1 MRYLYQYSSFIT
13 AGNDPNTP
21 GTLADVQFDSDQYKL
36 GYLAFIR
43 LIGTVYF
50 KKYSSGFQTQSPSEH
65 FSKFKDKGLTVQEQ
79 HSKWLDD
86 IRQTI
91 WYRTKFENE
100 MIASDEILMFHWKR
114 SCWVLNM
121 WKQADQ
127 NEMHL
132 QPMTSFGW
140 RITDGILKIEW
151 DTESNIKNIRERVH
165 VLTKGYKCTTGCS
178 TNRCSCRK
186 NEKKCSVGCE
196 CTNCTKSSQGDTHST
211 NTQEDTELSDLA
223 IEEEPSTLPV
233 DEIMNIIFGRSQDE
247 SRDMESTNV
256 SDTEE
261 PICTMNTAVDIQ
273 HSNEDM
279 EVQ

>member
-1 MRYLYQYSSFIT
+1 
-13 AGNDPNTP
+13 
-21 GTLADVQFDSDQYKL
+21 
-36 GYLAFIR
+36 
-43 LIGTVYF
+43 
-50 KKYSSGFQTQSPSEH
+50 
-65 FSKFKDKGLTVQEQ
+65 
-79 HSKWLDD
+79 
-86 IRQTI
+86 
-91 WYRTKFENE
+91 
-100 MIASDEILMFHWKR
+100 MIASDEALMLHWKR

-151 DTESNIKNIRERVH
+151 DTESNIKNIRERVY
-165 VLTKGYKCTTGCS
+165 VLTKGCKCTTGCS

-196 CTNCTKSSQGDTHST
+196 CTNCTNSSQGDTHST
-211 NTQEDTELSDLA
+211 NTQEDTELGDLA
-223 IEEEPSTLPV
+223 IEEEHSTLPV

-247 SRDMESTNV
+247 SRDTESTSV